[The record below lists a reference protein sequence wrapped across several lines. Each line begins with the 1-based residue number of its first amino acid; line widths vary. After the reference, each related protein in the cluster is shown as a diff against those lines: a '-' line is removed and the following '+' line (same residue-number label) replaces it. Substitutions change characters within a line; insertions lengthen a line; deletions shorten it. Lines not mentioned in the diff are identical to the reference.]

1 MSVYFLRKFNLK
13 ATLPKCYIFRKLLN
27 RCLQKATAAVYQCQ
41 TIVMKLLFVFSSLQ
55 TESSFLRLDNPFSF
69 FVTQSAIINTASS
82 V

>member
-13 ATLPKCYIFRKLLN
+13 ATLPKYYNFRKLLN
-27 RCLQKATAAVYQCQ
+27 RRLQNVTAAVYQCQ